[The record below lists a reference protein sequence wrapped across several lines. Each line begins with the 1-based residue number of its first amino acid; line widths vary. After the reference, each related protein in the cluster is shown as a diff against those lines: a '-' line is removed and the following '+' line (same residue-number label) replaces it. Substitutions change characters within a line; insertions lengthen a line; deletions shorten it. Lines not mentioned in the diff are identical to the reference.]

1 MKRFIAASKA
11 VSFIAIMAGI
21 EIGAALSLLTH
32 LNILEW

>member
-1 MKRFIAASKA
+1 MKRLIAASYA